1 MHVVVVVR
9 TLGILF
15 VLFSMTLILPILVSL
30 LYRDGELLHFSAT
43 FAIALSA
50 GLALWLPLR
59 RRSHPIRNRDG
70 FVIVALLWASMSLF
84 GSVPFML
91 ALQMSFADALF
102 ESASGYTTTGSTVLV
117 GLDFMSP
124 SILFY
129 RQQLQWLGGAG
140 VIVMAVAL
148 LPMLKVGGM
157 QLYKAETPGPFK
169 EEKIT
174 PRIAQTSR
182 NLYLIYVA
190 LTVVCAGCYWLA
202 GMDWFDAVSHGM
214 TTIATG
220 GYSTYDASLA
230 HFDSP
235 LIETIAM
242 VFMLIGGIS
251 FSVHFIAWRSMR
263 LSRYRD
269 DAQVRAFLCTVVVLT
284 VLVTLVLFLAGEPES
299 PVEALRHASF
309 QVVSVVT
316 TTGYLTEDFS
326 LWPLALPV
334 ILIFASFVGGCAGS
348 TSGGMK
354 VIRFVVLGKQ
364 AAVHVHRLI
373 HPHAV
378 RPISVDGR
386 VVPDSVIDGIWGFFA
401 IYIGVFAALLVLLM
415 LDGMDQVTA
424 FGAVATGLNN
434 LGPALGDVSVSFV
447 DASTLSKLV
456 MVFAMLLGRLEIFT
470 FLVLLTPA
478 FWRR

>member
-1 MHVVVVVR
+1 MHAGVIVR
-9 TLGILF
+9 TLGMLLL
-15 VLFSMTLILPILVSL
+15 LFSTTLILPILIAII
-30 LYRDGELLHFSAT
+30 YQDGELGHFSAT
-43 FAIALSA
+43 FMIAVIA
-50 GLALWLPLR
+50 GFALWLPLR
-59 RRSHPIRNRDG
+59 RYSLPIRNRDG

-91 ALQMSFADALF
+91 ALDIGFADALF
-102 ESASGYTTTGSTVLV
+102 ESASGYTTTGATVLV
-117 GLDFMSP
+117 GLDAMPP

-148 LPMLKVGGM
+148 LPMLRIGGM

-174 PRIAQTSR
+174 PRIAQTAR
-182 NLYLIYVA
+182 NLYLIYLA
-190 LTVVCAGCYWLA
+190 LTAICALCYWLA
-202 GMDWFDAVSHGM
+202 GMNVFDSIAHAM

-230 HFDSP
+230 YFDSP

-251 FSVHFIAWRSMR
+251 FSVHFIAWRTMS
-263 LSRYRD
+263 LARYRD
-269 DAQVRAFLCTVVVLT
+269 DAQVRAFLYT
-284 VLVTLVLFLAGEPES
+284 VLALIVAATLLLFLTGEKES
-299 PVEALRHASF
+299 PLLALRHAAF
-309 QVVSVVT
+309 QVVSVLT
-316 TTGYLTEDFS
+316 TTGYITEDFS
-326 LWPLALPV
+326 VWPLALPV
-334 ILIFASFVGGCAGS
+334 LLIFASFVGGCAGS

-364 AAVHVHRLI
+364 AAVHVHKLI

-386 VVPDSVIDGIWGFFA
+386 VVPESVIDGIWGFFA
-401 IYIGVFAALLVLLM
+401 IYIGLFAVFMVLLM
-415 LDGMDQVTA
+415 LDGLDQVTA

-434 LGPALGDVSVSFV
+434 LGPALGEVATNFAATS
-447 DASTLSKLV
+447 AQTKLV

>member
-1 MHVVVVVR
+1 M
-9 TLGILF
+9 
-15 VLFSMTLILPILVSL
+15 LVSL
-30 LYRDGELLHFSAT
+30 LYSDGDLVHFFVT
-43 FAIALSA
+43 FAISVIV
-50 GLALWLPLR
+50 GTALWLPLR
-59 RRSHPIRNRDG
+59 RESLPIRNRDG
-70 FVIVALLWASMSLF
+70 FVIVALLWAAMSLF

-91 ALQMSFADALF
+91 TLGLSFPDALF

-117 GLDFMSP
+117 GLDTMPP

-148 LPMLKVGGM
+148 LPMLRVGGM

-169 EEKIT
+169 DEKIT
-174 PRIAQTSR
+174 PRIASTAR

-190 LTVVCAGCYWLA
+190 LTVVCALCYWLV
-202 GMDWFDAVSHGM
+202 GMNWFDAIAHAM

-235 LIETIAM
+235 LVETVAM

-251 FSVHFIAWRSMR
+251 FSVHFIAWRAMSLR
-263 LSRYRD
+263 RYRD
-269 DAQVRAFLCTVVVLT
+269 DAQVRAFLYTVGGLIVAATFL
-284 VLVTLVLFLAGEPES
+284 LYVTEAKGAPL
-299 PVEALRHASF
+299 EALRYAAF

-316 TTGYLTEDFS
+316 TTGYISEDFS
-326 LWPLALPV
+326 VWPLALPV

-348 TSGGMK
+348 TSGGIK

-364 AAVHVHRLI
+364 AAVHVHKLI
-373 HPHAV
+373 HPHSV

-386 VVPDSVIDGIWGFFA
+386 VVPESVIDGIWGFFA
-401 IYIGVFAALLVLLM
+401 IYIGLFVAFMVILM

-434 LGPALGDVSVSFV
+434 LGPALGEVATNF
-447 DASTLSKLV
+447 ASTTAQTKFV
-456 MVFAMLLGRLEIFT
+456 MVAAMLLGRLEIFT